1 MNRPLRKVAVA
12 CLVLFGMLLV
22 QANWV
27 QVVKAKDYRN
37 DPRNRRVLLRTYD
50 RERGPIV
57 IGTGKDRQAV
67 AKSVATSDT
76 LKYLRTYP
84 GGAVYAPVTGFVSLV
99 YGLTGIE
106 RQENPVLSGDDDR
119 LLVRRLSDYITG
131 RQIAGGSI
139 VLTLNRAAQQAA
151 YDGLAG
157 KVGAVVALD
166 PHTGAVL
173 AEVSNPSYDPT
184 GLSSHNPAGIRAAY
198 NSLLSNPGNPLT
210 NRAVEQRYAPGST
223 FKVITAAAA
232 LSKGIVTPTTTI
244 DAPPSASFGPGQ
256 PIKNFAGEL
265 CGNGGKQTLIEAL
278 ATSCNTAFALLGV
291 RTGQQAIDAQA
302 RAFGFGRHDLDL
314 PQPVAASV
322 FTDPNAGTLPQV
334 FLAQSAIGQKDVQA
348 SPLQMAMVAAG
359 IANGGDVMKPYLV
372 QEVQGPD
379 LSRLGLAQPSVY
391 SKAVSSTVAGQLTT
405 MMESVVKPGGTGVSA
420 AIQGVRVAGKTGTA
434 QSVPGA
440 APDLWF
446 IGFAPANDPK
456 VAVAVYIHGDRAF
469 GSGATGG
476 QLAAPIA
483 KAVMSAVLGK

>member
-12 CLVLFGMLLV
+12 CLLLFGMLLL
-22 QANWV
+22 QTNWV

-57 IGTGKDRQAV
+57 IGTGKNRQAV
-67 AKSVATSDT
+67 AKSVPTTDT

-84 GGAVYAPVTGFVSLV
+84 GGAVYAPVTGFISVV

-106 RQENPVLSGDDDR
+106 KQENPVLSGEDDR
-119 LLVRRLSDYITG
+119 LFVRRLSDYITG
-131 RQIAGGSI
+131 RKIAGGS
-139 VLTLNRAAQQAA
+139 VALTLNRAAQQAA

-166 PHTGAVL
+166 PRTGAVL
-173 AEVSNPSYDPT
+173 AEVSTPSYDPT
-184 GLSSHNPAGIRAAY
+184 GLSSHDPGQITATWQQ
-198 NSLLSNPGNPLT
+198 LLADPGRPLT
-210 NRAVEQRYAPGST
+210 NRTVEERYAPGST
-223 FKVITAAAA
+223 FKIITAAAA
-232 LSKGIVTPTTTI
+232 LSKGIVVPTTVI
-244 DAPPSASFGPGQ
+244 DAPGSASFGPGQ
-256 PIKNFAGEL
+256 PIRNFAGEL
-265 CGNGGKQTLIEAL
+265 CGNGGRQTLIEAL

-302 RAFGFGRHDLDL
+302 RAFGFGRTDLAL
-314 PQPVAASV
+314 PQQVAASV
-322 FTDPNAGTLPQV
+322 FSPAASGPLPKV

-348 SPLQMAMVAAG
+348 TPLQMAMVAAG

-379 LSRLGLAQPSVY
+379 FSRLSLAQPSLY

-405 MMESVVKPGGTGVSA
+405 MMESVVQPGGTGVNA
-420 AIQGVRVAGKTGTA
+420 AIPGVRVAGKTGTA

-440 APDLWF
+440 PPDLWF

-456 VAVAVYIHGDRAF
+456 VAVAVYLRGDRAY

-483 KAVMSAVLGK
+483 RAVMKAVLGK

>member
-1 MNRPLRKVAVA
+1 
-12 CLVLFGMLLV
+12 LL

-67 AKSVATSDT
+67 AKSVATTDT

-84 GGAVYAPVTGFVSLV
+84 GGAVYAPVTGFISVV

-106 RQENPVLSGDDDR
+106 RQENPVLSGEDDR
-119 LLVRRLSDYITG
+119 LFVRRLSDYITG

-184 GLSSHNPAGIRAAY
+184 PLSSHDPAGIRAAY
-198 NSLLSNPGNPLT
+198 NDLLANRANPLT

-244 DAPPSASFGPGQ
+244 DAPASASFGPGQ

-265 CGNGGKQTLIEAL
+265 CGNGGKQSLLEAL

-302 RAFGFGRHDLDL
+302 RAFGFGRNDLNL

-322 FTDPNAGTLPQV
+322 FTDPSSGTLPKV
-334 FLAQSAIGQKDVQA
+334 FLAQSSIGQKDVQA
-348 SPLQMAMVAAG
+348 TPLQMAMVAAG

-379 LSRLGLAQPSVY
+379 LSRLALAQPSVY
-391 SKAVSSTVAGQLTT
+391 SKAVSSTVAGELTT
-405 MMESVVKPGGTGVSA
+405 MMESVVKPGGTGVNA
-420 AIQGVRVAGKTGTA
+420 AISGVRIAGKTGTA
-434 QSVPGA
+434 QNIPGA

-456 VAVAVYIHGDRAF
+456 VAVAVYLHGDRAF
-469 GSGATGG
+469 GDGATGG

-483 KAVMSAVLGK
+483 QAVMKAVLGK